1 MRVSLAWGSM
11 LCVSIQAAP
20 VHDALLALPFANSD
34 RVLATDVFAMRSVAS
49 IYLEPE
55 SPQFAEWAW
64 ADGRI
69 A

>member
-1 MRVSLAWGSM
+1 M
-11 LCVSIQAAP
+11 CVSIQAAP

-64 ADGRI
+64 ADGR
-69 A
+69 